1 MNIKNELSILTEMEL
16 QNIQNQKYQN
26 ITYHVFQTLGTEK
39 KSDYNKYEEDIANLK
54 YSVDIL
60 QGFSSFKSKL
70 SRKIVRKKGRTNTKK
85 KTRLVHYRSLNDRNY
100 ENSSTSLDKLIK
112 KNYYIK
118 QKESNTNLSKDSKKK
133 LNNIITNKNINIKDN
148 EDINKNKNKN
158 EIFIT
163 NLLNLEESENNNNN
177 TYINNGTNRYTEYMK
192 NTNKYNFN
200 NKSYSLK
207 KYLPPIKNTSHIF
220 NIKSSNIRNNTLNN
234 LNQKCSFLN
243 QMINDNNKSFDN
255 KKKESFF
262 HYVSTENNVGG
273 SKNKKILK
281 INEDV
286 VLNMI
291 KRNKKIVNTI
301 RQIKNNLEEANIDF
315 ETKFKYAN
323 WKYGIADMNKY
334 FIDIDAYKKSEEDLI
349 NKRKSFFDRLDDII
363 EDIKKRKKNKHIE
376 NIAKQFGIKLKDKV
390 NDKNKE
396 LEEETDKIIFKSRDL
411 KTSLRELYKR
421 RKEEKQNREK
431 IENILIKCKDKF
443 NNIKTKLNEYQ
454 IKERKLKEI

>member
-1 MNIKNELSILTEMEL
+1 M
-16 QNIQNQKYQN
+16 
-26 ITYHVFQTLGTEK
+26 
-39 KSDYNKYEEDIANLK
+39 
-54 YSVDIL
+54 
-60 QGFSSFKSKL
+60 
-70 SRKIVRKKGRTNTKK
+70 
-85 KTRLVHYRSLNDRNY
+85 
-100 ENSSTSLDKLIK
+100 IK

-133 LNNIITNKNINIKDN
+133 LNKIIANKNINIKDS
-148 EDINKNKNKN
+148 EDINKNKN

-163 NLLNLEESENNNNN
+163 NLLNFEENENNNN
-177 TYINNGTNRYTEYMK
+177 TYINNVTNRYTEYMK
-192 NTNKYNFN
+192 NTDRYNFN

-207 KYLPPIKNTSHIF
+207 KYLPPIKNSSHIF

-234 LNQKCSFLN
+234 LNQKWSFLS
-243 QMINDNNKSFDN
+243 QMINDNNRSFDN
-255 KKKESFF
+255 KNEESFF
-262 HYVSTENNVGG
+262 HYVSTENYGGG

-281 INEDV
+281 INENV

-291 KRNKKIVNTI
+291 KRNKKIVNTV

-315 ETKFKYAN
+315 ETKFKYVN

-363 EDIKKRKKNKHIE
+363 EDIKKRKKNKNLE

-390 NDKNKE
+390 NNKNQE
-396 LEEETDKIIFKSRDL
+396 LEEETDKIIFKSRDVR
-411 KTSLRELYKR
+411 TSLRELYKR

-431 IENILIKCKDKF
+431 IENILIKCQEKF

>member
-1 MNIKNELSILTEMEL
+1 MEFHD
-16 QNIQNQKYQN
+16 IQNQKNQN
-26 ITYHVFQTLGTEK
+26 ITYHVFQALGKEK
-39 KSDYNKYEEDIANLK
+39 KSEYNQYEKDIANLK
-54 YSVDIL
+54 YNVDIL
-60 QGFSSFKSKL
+60 EGFSSFKSKL
-70 SRKIVRKKGRTNTKK
+70 SRKMVRKKGRTNTKK
-85 KTRLVHYRSLNDRNY
+85 KTRIVHYRPLNDRNY
-100 ENSSTSLDKLIK
+100 ENSSKSLDKLIK

-133 LNNIITNKNINIKDN
+133 LNKIITNKNINIKDSV
-148 EDINKNKNKN
+148 DINKNKN

-163 NLLNLEESENNNNN
+163 NLLNFEENENNNN
-177 TYINNGTNRYTEYMK
+177 TYINNVTNRYTEYMK
-192 NTNKYNFN
+192 NTDRYNFN

-207 KYLPPIKNTSHIF
+207 KYLPPIKNSSHIF

-234 LNQKCSFLN
+234 LNQKWSFLS
-243 QMINDNNKSFDN
+243 QMINDNNRSFDN
-255 KKKESFF
+255 KNKESFF
-262 HYVSTENNVGG
+262 HYVSTENYGGG

-281 INEDV
+281 INENV

-291 KRNKKIVNTI
+291 KRNKKIVNTV

-315 ETKFKYAN
+315 ETKFKYVN

-363 EDIKKRKKNKHIE
+363 EDIKKRKKNKNLE

-390 NDKNKE
+390 NNKNQE
-396 LEEETDKIIFKSRDL
+396 LEEETDKIIFKSRDVR
-411 KTSLRELYKR
+411 TSLRELYKR

-431 IENILIKCKDKF
+431 IENILIKCQEKF